1 MQNKKRLILGFIF
14 SLLVSSSAGA
24 QSRQVSL
31 RPVLKP
37 GQENRYVVNISI
49 ETRVTAS
56 GDDGLASVLTREST
70 ATVLLRGVA
79 GEKGN
84 VSTEAIIEAF
94 TTRATL
100 DGVETPTAEPYEPS
114 LVGQK
119 IAYDLD
125 SQGRAIRSSF
135 PLPAGRAGLAE
146 LLFSLARWV
155 PSNDVSVGQSWGQAI
170 AIDSLSGDYGYV
182 AAPGI
187 AEIPKRASV
196 SYKLSS
202 LEGDK
207 AVIDGAIALNQ
218 SGSSLL
224 TTKQSRLNVTAT
236 GNGKGSTRVEYDL
249 SASRVISAA
258 TETSFEGRLTHIA
271 PTREGEKPQPREGSV
286 VETAKFSIKLVQ

>member
-1 MQNKKRLILGFIF
+1 MQNTKRVILGLIF

-31 RPVLKP
+31 RPVLKL

-56 GDDGLASVLTREST
+56 GDDGLASVLHKETT

-79 GEKGN
+79 GENGN
-84 VSTEAIIEAF
+84 VSNEAIIEAF

-100 DGVETPTAEPYEPS
+100 DGVETATAEPS

-119 IAYDLD
+119 IEYDLD
-125 SQGRAIRSSF
+125 SQGRATRPSF

-146 LLFSLARWV
+146 LLFSLARWI

-182 AAPGI
+182 AAPSI

-202 LEGDK
+202 LDGDK
-207 AVIDGAIALNQ
+207 AVIDGAITLKQ
-218 SGSSLL
+218 SGSCLL

-236 GNGKGSTRVEYDL
+236 GDGKGSTRVEYDL
-249 SASRVISAA
+249 SASRVISATTA
-258 TETSFEGRLTHIA
+258 TSFEGRVVHIA
-271 PTREGEKPQPREGSV
+271 PTREREKPQPREGGV
-286 VETAKFSIKLVQ
+286 VETARFSIKLVQ